1 MDAFD
6 AAAWESYAVAMLGAA
21 AVLVGLIFVGLSINL
36 QRLLHV
42 PWLFRRAG
50 SALVELAAV
59 LVASVF
65 LLVPSQTTV
74 VLGVELVLLGVV
86 SAILIASLMLRRR
99 DEVQAAHLPEND
111 LAAAMGILAV
121 ALYAVAGITVVA
133 GTAGGLYWLVPAM
146 LLCLGRALLDSWVL
160 LVEINR

>member
-6 AAAWESYAVAMLGAA
+6 ATAWESYAVAMLGAA

-36 QRLLHV
+36 ERLLRV

-65 LLVPSQTTV
+65 LLVPSQATV
-74 VLGVELVLLGVV
+74 VLGIELALLGVV
-86 SAILIASLMLRRR
+86 SACLIAYLMLRRR
-99 DEVQAAHLPEND
+99 NEVQAPHLAQND

-121 ALYAVAGITVVA
+121 AFYGVAGLSVVA
-133 GTAGGLYWLVPAM
+133 GTGGGLYWLVPAM

>member
-42 PWLFRRAG
+42 PWLVRRAG

-65 LLVPSQTTV
+65 LLVPSQASF
-74 VLGVELVLLGVV
+74 VL
-86 SAILIASLMLRRR
+86 AIELMLRRR
-99 DEVQAAHLPEND
+99 DEVQAPHLAEND

-133 GTAGGLYWLVPAM
+133 GTGGGLYWLVPAM
-146 LLCLGRALLDSWVL
+146 LLCLGRAILDSWVL